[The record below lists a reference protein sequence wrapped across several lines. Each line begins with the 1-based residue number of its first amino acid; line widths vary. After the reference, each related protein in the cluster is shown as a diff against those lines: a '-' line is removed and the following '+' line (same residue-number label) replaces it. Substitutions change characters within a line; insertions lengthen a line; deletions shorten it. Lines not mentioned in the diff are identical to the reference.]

1 MHCPACVRQFIAFA
15 DQLLLLRP
23 GWLTHGIATA
33 LDFSLWP
40 KCEVPTAPE
49 NVCCQGDSVEK
60 VGEVDR

>member
-1 MHCPACVRQFIAFA
+1 MHCPACIRQFIAFA

-40 KCEVPTAPE
+40 KSEVPTGSG
-49 NVCCQGDSVEK
+49 NVRCRVDSVEK